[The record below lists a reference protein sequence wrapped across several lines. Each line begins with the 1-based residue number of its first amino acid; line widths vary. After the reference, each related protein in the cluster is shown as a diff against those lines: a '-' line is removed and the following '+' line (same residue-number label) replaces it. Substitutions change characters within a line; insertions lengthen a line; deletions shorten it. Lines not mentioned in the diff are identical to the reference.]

1 MPSPKNRSS
10 SVRKIFSRTQKG
22 RISIRYRRKKKEGL
36 HHCAV
41 CGGIL
46 QGVTTARGLA
56 RSERVPSRKFA
67 GVLCHNCVSKVIVLA
82 SRVKGGQLPEN
93 EVEVRYKRYVSAIK
107 L

>member
-1 MPSPKNRSS
+1 MPVPKNRSS
-10 SVRKIFSRTQKG
+10 SVRRIFRKTQKG
-22 RISIRYRRKKKEGL
+22 KIAIHYRRKKKEGR

-82 SRVKGGQLPEN
+82 SRVKGGQLPAN
-93 EVEVRYKRYVSAIK
+93 EVEVRYKRYVDAVK